1 MVTTSSKKYYDVVMI
16 VKRLGVD
23 VSQALPW
30 FHAFTGCDTVSS
42 FNGKGKLTMWDS
54 WMASSYKNYLTALFG
69 KLSEAPPEITDIDF
83 QLIKRFV
90 LGLYK
95 TKSASETLGSLRMKM
110 FITSAVDDLKMLP
123 PSEGALLMHTKRAT
137 LQAGYFWKESDSNI
151 IVITNPELWG
161 WSLRS
166 TANTVLLPQ
175 WEAMASGITISNFIL
190 TCSCRTKSCKSC
202 KCAKAKLACIIF
214 CNCMRECTNIK

>member
-1 MVTTSSKKYYDVVMI
+1 VVTI

-54 WMASSYKNYLTALFG
+54 WMASSYRKQLTALFG

-90 LGLYK
+90 LDLYK

-110 FITSAVDDLKMLP
+110 FINSAVDDLKKLP
-123 PSEGALLMHTKRAT
+123 PSEGAILMHTKRAT
-137 LQAGYFWKESDSNI
+137 LQAGYFWKESDSD
-151 IVITNPELWG
+151 IVIPNPELWG
-161 WSLRS
+161 WSRS

-175 WEAMASGITISNFIL
+175 WEAMASVLYPTLFSRVPRPLSISF
-190 TCSCRTKSCKSC
+190 
-202 KCAKAKLACIIF
+202 AKKGG
-214 CNCMRECTNIK
+214 